1 MAEFKPLNSTNNSP
15 ELNFREFVNQL
26 KRDGDL
32 VEIDEEVD
40 ANLEVAAI
48 TRKVIYNPKSL
59 SFTIKGI
66 Y

>member
-1 MAEFKPLNSTNNSP
+1 
-15 ELNFREFVNQL
+15 L